1 MKFSGRFADFSLPDI
16 LRILIQSQKS
26 GCLVIHYQN
35 QDSRIFVN
43 QGALH
48 HAESPSSKGEQAVFE
63 MLNFTSTAEFDFI
76 QQDEMPMPT
85 QTIFSDLDPLIQ
97 KGIASLELW
106 RKLNRKF
113 ARISAQ
119 TEIVL
124 LKPPIEANSSIL
136 ELLKNKRRLAV
147 QVLVE
152 NLDDS
157 PEEIIEALLEFEKNG
172 IIRIDE
178 EEAAS
183 MRRFFRKTANTALGE
198 FNSISGLKLK
208 QEMNERLERL
218 IQDKNWLIEIQNGMI
233 VDDKIQSSSLQTQSE
248 QYGLFLTQ
256 LFGMIS
262 PIYGKSF
269 LQQVMDKVEQELPGS
284 VQYWTK
290 ELKLEL

>member
-16 LRILIQSQKS
+16 LRILIPSQKAGS
-26 GCLVIHYQN
+26 LVIRYQN
-35 QDSRIFVN
+35 QDSRIFVS

-48 HAESPSSKGEQAVFE
+48 HAETASSTGEQAVFE
-63 MLNFTSTAEFDFI
+63 MLNFTSTAEFEFV
-76 QQDEMPMPT
+76 QQDEMPE
-85 QTIFSDLDPLIQ
+85 QTIFSDLDSLIQ

-113 ARISAQ
+113 VRISAQ

-124 LKPPIEANSSIL
+124 LKPPAEANSSIL
-136 ELLKNKRRLAV
+136 ELLNKKRRLAV

-152 NLDDS
+152 SLDDS
-157 PEEIIEALLEFEKNG
+157 PEEIIETLLEFEKKG

-178 EEAAS
+178 EKEAS
-183 MRRFFRKTANTALGE
+183 MRRFFSKTANTALSE

-218 IQDKNWLIEIQNGMI
+218 ILDKNWLIEIQNGMI

-248 QYGLFLTQ
+248 QYGLFLNQ

-269 LQQVMDKVEQELPGS
+269 LQQVMDKVEQHLPGS
-284 VQYWTK
+284 VQYWSK